1 MKNFRPSL
9 LFLILAFALGS
20 GVANAQTD
28 FLIWDADGNTNSGP
42 AIRSA
47 LFGAGYEGDYTTDIN
62 PYLGNLTDYC
72 AVFICLGIYDQTY
85 VLAPGAIVNALT
97 AYLDN
102 DGKVYMEGGDTWAYD
117 SLTDLHAYFNIIGHR
132 DGYDD
137 LGTLLGMAATFTE
150 GMTFSYSPT
159 ADNRYIDRLL
169 PDTAAGAYT
178 IFENQT
184 PSYGT
189 GIAYDDGGGSYK
201 TVGVSF
207 EFGGLEDGSSPST
220 RVDLADSIMSF
231 FGCLPTIH
239 TLNVAVTSINSPGSW
254 IAPNTPV
261 TPQATVKNLGSDTA
275 NFEVTCVID
284 SAAII
289 IFTDS
294 DSVMDLP
301 SESTA
306 VVSFANWTPADV
318 GNCYGVTV
326 YTDLS
331 GDQTPGNDTLVTTTC
346 VFDTT
351 SVIVSQ
357 YTFTPPTANG
367 FMAPGEWI
375 DATCR
380 DVSNIFNSISPG
392 AVYFYVKNDN
402 NNLYIAIDAV
412 ADVSEE
418 RYDFLWTFMDD
429 DGDGVWPVWPLKN
442 EGEFGIFNIASNDS
456 IYLNAL
462 NGDSCNWWPVCD
474 VVRGQYANITSGHM
488 QYEFTLPFI
497 LIPQDTF
504 CWEYS
509 AIQAS
514 ACDTMGLWLAVLNQN
529 PVPTWIGW
537 WPTNAEDPSGWACAP
552 GKMGKLILGCPGTIY
567 DAGVVSLDLPS
578 GCVFPDTM
586 YSVQATVRNVGNVTL
601 DSISAV
607 CTIDSFGGGNLY
619 TGFAVIYDLGSG
631 LEDQLNFIPW
641 TVPSDPTCPDS
652 FTMTVTIA
660 ATQDTLT
667 NNNTLSKLLLRC
679 IVGIEEKLTGPH
691 LPRTFGLSQNRPNP
705 FSRSTTIAYALPRR
719 SAVSIKVFDV
729 AGNEVQTLVNDL
741 VEPGFHSV
749 SWDGRDARGGA
760 IATGVYFLRMDAGTF
775 NSVRKIVML
784 K

>member
-1 MKNFRPSL
+1 MKSFRPSL

-85 VLAPGAIVNALT
+85 ILAPGAIVNALT

-102 DGKVYMEGGDTWAYD
+102 NGKVYLEGGDTWAYD
-117 SLTDLHAYFNIIGHR
+117 IPTALQAYFNIIGAK

-137 LGTLLGMAATFTE
+137 LGTLIGMAATFTE
-150 GMTFSYSPT
+150 GMTFNYSPT

-169 PDTAAGAYT
+169 PDTGAGAYT

-184 PSYGT
+184 PSYGS
-189 GIAYDDGGGSYK
+189 GIAYDDGGGFYK

-220 RVDLADSIMSF
+220 KVDLADSIMSF
-231 FGCLPTIH
+231 FGCVPTIH

-275 NFEVTCVID
+275 NFDVTCVID
-284 SAAII
+284 SLGDTLY
-289 IFTDS
+289 TDIQS
-294 DSVMDLP
+294 VANLDSG
-301 SESTA
+301 STQLIN
-306 VVSFANWTPADV
+306 FASWTPDGI

-331 GDQTPGNDTLVTTTC
+331 GDQTPANDTLVTTSC

-357 YTFTPPTANG
+357 YTFDPPTANG

-375 DATCR
+375 DATRR

-402 NNLYIAIDAV
+402 DNLYIAIDAV

-418 RYDFLWTFMDD
+418 RYDVLWTFMDD
-429 DGDGVWPVWPLKN
+429 NDDGAWPRWPVPT
-442 EGEFGIFNIASNDS
+442 EGEFAISNIGANDS
-456 IYLNAL
+456 VSLNAL
-462 NGDSCNWWPVCD
+462 NSDSCNWWPVCD
-474 VVRGQYANITSGHM
+474 VARGQYANITSGNM
-488 QYEFTLPFI
+488 QYEFTLSLAVVP
-497 LIPQDTF
+497 DTF
-504 CWEYS
+504 CWGY
-509 AIQAS
+509 AGIQAS
-514 ACDTMGLWLAVLNQN
+514 ACDTMGLWLAVLNQS

-537 WPTNAEDPSGWACAP
+537 WPTSAEDPAGWACAP
-552 GKMGKLILGCPGTIY
+552 GKMGKVILGCPASIY
-567 DAGVVSLDLPS
+567 DAGVVSLDAPS
-578 GCVFPDTM
+578 CFWTD
-586 YSVQATVRNVGNVTL
+586 SLHDVQATVRNVGNMTI
-601 DSISAV
+601 DSIFAV
-607 CTIDSFGGGNLY
+607 CTIDSIGGNAY
-619 TGFAVIYDLGSG
+619 TGNAIVSNLAPGQNS
-631 LEDQLNFIPW
+631 LMNFIPW
-641 TVPSDPTCPDS
+641 VGPSVSPDS
-652 FTMTVTIA
+652 FTMTVTIT

-667 NNNTLSKLLLRC
+667 GNNALSKTIYEC
-679 IVGIEEKLTGPH
+679 TVGIEEKLTGPH

-719 SAVSIKVFDV
+719 SSVSIKVFDV
-729 AGNEVQTLVNDL
+729 AGNEVRTLVNNL
-741 VEPGFHSV
+741 IEPGFHSI
-749 SWDGRDARGGA
+749 SWDGKDARGGA